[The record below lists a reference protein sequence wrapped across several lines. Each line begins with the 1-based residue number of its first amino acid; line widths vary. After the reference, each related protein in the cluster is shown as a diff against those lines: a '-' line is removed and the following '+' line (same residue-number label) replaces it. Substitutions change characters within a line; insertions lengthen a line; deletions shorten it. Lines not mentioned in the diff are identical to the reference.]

1 MHTSV
6 FPPGGVR
13 PAAGARGERPPSE
26 TAPPPAPPVPYS
38 TSIRELPSEER
49 PRERLLALGA
59 GSLTNTELIA
69 ILLRT
74 GVRGENVLSLAV
86 RLAHLAQERLCV
98 VLLSTKQEV
107 FAVRLLTTCCG
118 LRGLLQASVAE
129 ICTLRGV
136 NEAKAALVVAALE
149 LGRRAANT
157 ALSRCLTRSCVAP
170 EDRALIRSPEDI
182 YNLIGAELAHLAQ
195 ERLCVVLLSTKQEV
209 LRVHHVYQGTVNS
222 ASVRIAEVLRP
233 AIKENC
239 PHFIVVL
246 AVQGELP
253 PLHRRAQPPVGR
265 SHPQPGRHPHHPPP
279 GRERGHHGHRPAGP
293 PGNRCPRLRQHEAA
307 RPGLRRIRPCL
318 APRRRLTPSL
328 TFLQDLVG

>member
-6 FPPGGVR
+6 LPPGGVR
-13 PAAGARGERPPSE
+13 PAPGARSERPPSE

-38 TSIRELPSEER
+38 TLIRELPSEER

-86 RLAHLAQERLCV
+86 RL
-98 VLLSTKQEV
+98 
-107 FAVRLLTTCCG
+107 LTTCCG

-149 LGRRAANT
+149 LGRRAA
-157 ALSRCLTRSCVAP
+157 SVAP

-239 PHFIVVL
+239 PHFIVV
-246 AVQGELP
+246 
-253 PLHRRAQPPVGR
+253 HN
-265 SHPQPGRHPHHPPP
+265 HPSGDPTPSP
-279 GRERGHHGHRPAGP
+279 EDI
-293 PGNRCPRLRQHEAA
+293 
-307 RPGLRRIRPCL
+307 RIT
-318 APRRRLTPSL
+318 RRLVASAATMDID
-328 TFLQDLVG
+328 LQDHLVIGARGFVSMKQRGLGFDESARA

>member
-13 PAAGARGERPPSE
+13 PADGARGERPPSE
-26 TAPPPAPPVPYS
+26 TAPPAAPPVPYS

-86 RLAHLAQERLCV
+86 RL
-98 VLLSTKQEV
+98 
-107 FAVRLLTTCCG
+107 LTTCCG

-136 NEAKAALVVAALE
+136 NQAKAALVVAALE
-149 LGRRAANT
+149 LGRRAA
-157 ALSRCLTRSCVAP
+157 SVAP

-239 PHFIVVL
+239 PHFIVV
-246 AVQGELP
+246 
-253 PLHRRAQPPVGR
+253 HN
-265 SHPQPGRHPHHPPP
+265 HPSGDPTPSP
-279 GRERGHHGHRPAGP
+279 EDI
-293 PGNRCPRLRQHEAA
+293 
-307 RPGLRRIRPCL
+307 RIT
-318 APRRRLTPSL
+318 RRLVASAATMDID
-328 TFLQDLVG
+328 LQDHLVIGARGFVSMKQRGLGFDESARA